1 MDIKNKGIYESHLSQ
16 IIYSFETLLREALYP
31 YAGQINGAWEASTI
45 KDKVVEKYARAYTL
59 RTLYKESEKA
69 IDDSKEYKDGLEELS
84 RILCEEVDKEIE
96 LYFDEHIEG
105 SFFIPSMISLRDKVF
120 VLLAQ

>member
-31 YAGQINGAWEASTI
+31 YAGQIKGAWEASTI
-45 KDKVVEKYARAYTL
+45 KDKVVEKYTRAYAL
-59 RTLYKESEKA
+59 RSLYKESEKT

-84 RILCEEVDKEIE
+84 RLLCEEVDKEIE

-105 SFFIPSMISLRDKVF
+105 SFFIPSMISYRDKVF